1 MEDGSFTVEGECLK
15 MPQNTYR
22 KRRLGLLW
30 EIVSYFVLF
39 FGALVILMPFAW
51 MFSTSFGTAETAFSL
66 PPRWIPNFFNTK
78 SYRQLLEAVPFFR
91 YMWNSFKVAALITV
105 GQLVTCSTAAYA
117 FARIRFRG
125 RDPIFLLLLSSMMI
139 PIQVTVIPLFILMR
153 RIGLYNTHASLI
165 LPVVISAF
173 GVFLL
178 RQFFLTIPAELEEA
192 ARIDGASHFV
202 IYFRIILPLSGPA
215 LSTLA
220 VLCFLYFWN
229 KLFRPLIFINSI
241 EKYTIPLGLVML
253 RGQYDVGSPTRTMAA
268 VTLAIIPAVVIFI
281 LAQRYLV
288 EGIAITGLKE

>member
-1 MEDGSFTVEGECLK
+1 MIKGFAGK
-15 MPQNTYR
+15 G
-22 KRRLGLLW
+22 KRLSLLW
-30 EIVSYFVLF
+30 EALSYFVLF
-39 FGALVILMPFAW
+39 VGALIILMPFVW
-51 MFSTSFGTAETAFSL
+51 MLSTSFGTAETAFSL
-66 PPRWIPNFFNTK
+66 PPRWIPNFFNTR

-91 YMWNSFKVAALITV
+91 YMWNSFKVASFITL
-105 GQLVTCSTAAYA
+105 GQLATCSTAAYA
-117 FARIRFRG
+117 FARIHFRG
-125 RDPIFLLLLSSMMI
+125 RDFIFFLLLSSMMI

-153 RIGLYNTHASLI
+153 LIGLYNTHASLV

-192 ARIDGASHFV
+192 ARIDGASHLV
-202 IYFRIILPLSGPA
+202 IYLKVILPLSGPA

-229 KLFRPLIFINSI
+229 ELFRPLIFLSSM

-253 RGQYDVGSPTRTMAA
+253 RGQYDVGSPTRSMAA
-268 VTLAIIPAVVIFI
+268 VTLAIIPAVIIFI

-288 EGIAITGLKE
+288 EGITMTGLKE